1 MARPR
6 ADARR
11 RRLTRLRLEHDV
23 GLRHDPH
30 RSAFGIH
37 DSEGTDMVL
46 RKQTLYLLEVGVRRD
61 GDHITRHDIAHGKAQ
76 RSHDGRISSHWFLP
90 LRDPHQNR
98 VMAAMPSA
106 AESTWSA

>member
-6 ADARR
+6 AETRR
-11 RRLTRLRLEHDV
+11 RPLTRLRLEHEV

-37 DSEGTDMVL
+37 DRKGTDMVL

-61 GDHITRHDIAHGKAQ
+61 TLHITRHDIAHGKAH
-76 RSHDGRISSHWFLP
+76 RPHDGRISSHWFLP
-90 LRDPHQNR
+90 LRLPH
-98 VMAAMPSA
+98 
-106 AESTWSA
+106 